1 MADRFETHMSDADAL
16 MWNIER
22 DPQLRSTI
30 VAVMVL
36 DRIPDWTAL
45 LDRIEQATWAIP
57 RMRQRVVT
65 PMLRIGPPCW
75 SAAPDFDLRYHVRRV
90 RVPSPADFDTV
101 LDLARTAAMTP
112 FDRARPLWEY
122 TAVDG
127 LADGTSAMVLKV
139 HHSMTDGVG
148 GLELLMGLFDL
159 EREPTPGTDEVVSRT
174 RPEDLDALTPIGLVR
189 PSIDHR
195 RRRAMGIAHRGVG
208 EGIRGAQRLAV
219 DPVGTTAEAARA
231 GRSVAEYLAPATKPR
246 SPIMRGRTL
255 GRDLATLEV
264 PLDRLKAAG
273 RSVGGS
279 MNDAFVAGAVG
290 GLARYHEFHGA
301 PLEDLRLMMPI
312 NLRVEGDT
320 LGGNHFTPARF
331 LVPADVKDPAER
343 IAVLSERCRWIR
355 DEPAVSLTDALA
367 SVFNAL
373 PLAFT
378 TSFLGAMFKCADFV
392 ASNMAG
398 APIPV
403 YLAGA
408 RLDRVFAFGPLS
420 GAAVNVTLIS
430 HCGVC
435 CIGINTDSVAVPDP
449 ETLVEHLDDAFAE
462 ILTLVA

>member
-36 DRIPDWTAL
+36 DRSPDWTAL

-90 RVPSPADFDTV
+90 RVPSPGDFDAV

-159 EREPTPGTDEVVSRT
+159 ERDPVPGTDDVVSRT
-174 RPEDLDALTPIGLVR
+174 RPEDLDALTPIGLVG
-189 PSIDHR
+189 PSLDHR

-219 DPVGTTAEAARA
+219 DPIGTTTEAARA
-231 GRSVAEYLAPATKPR
+231 GRSVAGYLAPATSPR

-264 PLDRLKAAG
+264 PMDRLKAAG

-301 PLEDLRLMMPI
+301 PLDDLRLMMPI

-343 IAVLSERCRWIR
+343 ISVLSERCRWIR
-355 DEPAVSLTDALA
+355 DEPAVNLTDALA
-367 SVFNAL
+367 TVFNAL
-373 PLAFT
+373 PMAFT
-378 TSFLGAMFKCADFV
+378 TSFLGAMFKCADLV

-398 APIPV
+398 APVPV

-435 CIGINTDSVAVPDP
+435 CIGVNTDSAAVPDP
-449 ETLVEHLDDAFAE
+449 ETLLEHLDAAFAE
-462 ILTLVA
+462 ILTLAP

>member
-30 VAVMVL
+30 VAVMAL

-264 PLDRLKAAG
+264 PLARLKAAG

-449 ETLVEHLDDAFAE
+449 ETLVEHLDAAFAE
-462 ILTLVA
+462 ILTLAP

>member
-159 EREPTPGTDEVVSRT
+159 EREPAPGTDEAVSRT
-174 RPEDLDALTPIGLVR
+174 RPGDLDALTPIGLVG

-264 PLDRLKAAG
+264 PLDHLKAAG

-279 MNDAFVAGAVG
+279 MNDAFVASAVG

-367 SVFNAL
+367 TVFNAL
-373 PLAFT
+373 PMAFT

-435 CIGINTDSVAVPDP
+435 CIGVNTDSAAVPDP
-449 ETLVEHLDDAFAE
+449 ETLLEHLDAAFAE
-462 ILTLVA
+462 ILTLAP

>member
-1 MADRFETHMSDADAL
+1 MVDRFESHMSDADAL
-16 MWNIER
+16 MWNIEK

-36 DRIPDWTAL
+36 DRIPDWSAL
-45 LDRIEQATWAIP
+45 QDRIEQATLAIP

-65 PMLRIGPPCW
+65 PMLRLGPPHW
-75 SAAPDFDLRYHVRRV
+75 SAAPDFDLRYHVRRQ
-90 RVPSPADFDTV
+90 RVPSPGDFSAV
-101 LDLARTAAMTP
+101 LDLARTAAETP

-127 LADGTSAMVLKV
+127 LTDGSSAMILKV

-159 EREPTPGTDEVVSRT
+159 ERHPLPGTGEPTSLG
-174 RPEDLDALTPIGLVR
+174 RPEDLDALTPMGLVR

-195 RRRAMGIAHRGVG
+195 RRRAMGIAQRGVG
-208 EGIRGAQRLAV
+208 DGLRAARRLAL
-219 DPVGTTAEAARA
+219 DPTGTTVDAARA
-231 GRSVAEYLAPATKPR
+231 GKSVAEYLAPATTPR
-246 SPIMRGRTL
+246 SPIMRARTL
-255 GRDLATLEV
+255 GRDLATVDV

-279 MNDAFVAGAVG
+279 LNDAFVAAAVG

-301 PLEDLRLMMPI
+301 PLDDLRMMMPI

-331 LVPADVKDPAER
+331 LVPATVKDPAER

-355 DEPAVSLTDALA
+355 DEPAVELTDALA
-367 SVFNAL
+367 TVFNAL
-373 PLAFT
+373 PTAFT
-378 TSFLGAMFKCADFV
+378 TSFLGAMFKCTDLV
-392 ASNMAG
+392 TSNMSG

-403 YLAGA
+403 YLAGS
-408 RLDRVFAFGPLS
+408 RLDRVYAFGPLS

-435 CIGINTDSVAVPDP
+435 CVGVNSDSVAVPDP
-449 ETLVEHLDDAFAE
+449 EILVEHLAAAFAE
-462 ILTLVA
+462 ILALAP